1 MILYCS
7 IRKKNSNETIILIV
21 IGDFLMTGIF
31 SDSLKYIYVWEKIT
45 NRDVFLTQGVQ
56 VPVGLQ
62 HHIPVQGPLNRI
74 QAFPLFLSE
83 FYSHIL
89 ECKQSLK
96 GNISPNEQGESS
108 ENQSYRIRCVRIG
121 LAGMNVLSDLCKII
135 LSKLQSS
142 NFFLTEVKFILTK
155 LATFKGE

>member
-1 MILYCS
+1 MPGDS
-7 IRKKNSNETIILIV
+7 KFETQKGKLKRYIELVTTFRREVII
-21 IGDFLMTGIF
+21 
-31 SDSLKYIYVWEKIT
+31 
-45 NRDVFLTQGVQ
+45 TQGDQ

-96 GNISPNEQGESS
+96 GNISPNE
-108 ENQSYRIRCVRIG
+108 
-121 LAGMNVLSDLCKII
+121 
-135 LSKLQSS
+135 
-142 NFFLTEVKFILTK
+142 
-155 LATFKGE
+155 

>member
-1 MILYCS
+1 MGFHGVQLYG
-7 IRKKNSNETIILIV
+7 KNIHIQCTVNVLEICYLRLERT
-21 IGDFLMTGIF
+21 F
-31 SDSLKYIYVWEKIT
+31 VWEKIT
-45 NRDVFLTQGVQ
+45 NRDVFLTQGEQ

-155 LATFKGE
+155 LATFKEE